1 MSYILRDYQGASHP
15 SSISTFNCCS
25 IFQRF
30 LFDKKI
36 NNFADLKF
44 VFVDYRNFTK
54 IKKIET
60 IYCYSEHPYEV
71 PQKVTFIGYKQ
82 TNTQTRNVYIFV
94 TNILINAW

>member
-54 IKKIET
+54 IKKLRQFIV
-60 IYCYSEHPYEV
+60 ILSIHMRSH
-71 PQKVTFIGYKQ
+71 KKLRLSVTNKQ
-82 TNTQTRNVYIFV
+82 TPRQEMYIYLLQIF
-94 TNILINAW
+94 